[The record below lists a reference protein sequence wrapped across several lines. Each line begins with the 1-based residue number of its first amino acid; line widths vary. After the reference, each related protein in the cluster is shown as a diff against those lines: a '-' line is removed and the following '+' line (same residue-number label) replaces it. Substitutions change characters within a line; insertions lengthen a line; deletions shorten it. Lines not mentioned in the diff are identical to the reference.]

1 MAGEKV
7 FRFERC
13 NSHALYNIVRLPC
26 PGKEIVIGT
35 NSIDSSRGWQR
46 RHTVVLLCFF
56 ATFICYIDRVNIS
69 VAIIPMAAQFGWS
82 DTERGIVL
90 SSFFVGYLIT
100 QILGGS
106 LAARLGGKAVLG
118 FGVLWW
124 SLFTLLTPL
133 SALTSFPVLIAA
145 RILMGLGEGV
155 AFPATYNLLGR
166 WVPPEERSRA
176 ASFNLSAIPMG
187 TLAAVS
193 TTPVIALTWGWPAVF
208 YIFGAVGFIWFA
220 FWWRLASD
228 RPAIHPPSRL
238 TAQQA
243 VTAAAA
249 DAEERKVPWR
259 RIMRQRPVWAI
270 IVAHFCNNW
279 GLYVLLAW
287 LPSYFSSQLGINL
300 RAVWIY
306 VSLPW
311 IANFLVANLAGWMGD
326 RMVIAGMSVT
336 FVRKALQVV
345 GSAGPAIA
353 LIALAGTSN
362 PDTAV
367 TLLTI
372 ALGLGAFSYAG
383 FASNHLD
390 ISPHHAGAIFGISN
404 TAGTIPG
411 IIGVA
416 LTGVLVDHTGSYAS
430 AFYVTAGIYF
440 FGLFFYLAFGT
451 GKKII

>member
-1 MAGEKV
+1 
-7 FRFERC
+7 
-13 NSHALYNIVRLPC
+13 
-26 PGKEIVIGT
+26 
-35 NSIDSSRGWQR
+35 
-46 RHTVVLLCFF
+46 VLLCFF
-56 ATFICYIDRVNIS
+56 STFICYIDRVNIS
-69 VAIIPMAAQFGWS
+69 VAIIPMAEQFGWT
-82 DTERGIVL
+82 DTQRGLVL

-100 QILGGS
+100 QVAGGS

-133 SALTSFPVLIAA
+133 SAMTSFPVLIGA

-166 WVPPEERSRA
+166 WVPLKERSRA
-176 ASFNLSAIPMG
+176 ASFNLSAIALG
-187 TLAAVS
+187 TLFAVS
-193 TTPVIALTWGWPAVF
+193 TTPFIVLAFGWPAVF
-208 YIFGAVGFIWFA
+208 YAFGGVGFVWFL
-220 FWWRLASD
+220 FWWLLAGD
-228 RPAIHPPSRL
+228 QPGKPLDPAILEHGIGNRI
-238 TAQQA
+238 
-243 VTAAAA
+243 
-249 DAEERKVPWR
+249 PWR
-259 RIMRQRPVWAI
+259 RILEKKSVWAI

-306 VSLPW
+306 ISLPW
-311 IANFLVANLAGWMGD
+311 IANFLTGNVAGWLAD
-326 RMVIAGMSVT
+326 RMIASGRSVT
-336 FVRKALQVV
+336 FVRKSMQVV

-353 LIALAGTSN
+353 LIALGAT
-362 PDTAV
+362 DDAVTAV
-367 TLLTI
+367 ILLTLAI
-372 ALGLGAFSYAG
+372 GLAAFSFAG

-390 ISPHHAGAIFGISN
+390 ISPAHAGAIFGISN

-416 LTGVLVDHTGSYAS
+416 LTGVLVDQTGSYAS
-430 AFYVTAGIYF
+430 AFYVTAGIYIV
-440 FGLFFYLAFGT
+440 GLVFYLAFAT

>member
-1 MAGEKV
+1 M
-7 FRFERC
+7 
-13 NSHALYNIVRLPC
+13 
-26 PGKEIVIGT
+26 
-35 NSIDSSRGWQR
+35 
-46 RHTVVLLCFF
+46 VLLCFF
-56 ATFICYIDRVNIS
+56 STFICYIDRVNIS
-69 VAIIPMAAQFGWS
+69 VAIIPMAEQFGWT
-82 DTERGIVL
+82 DTQRGLVL
-90 SSFFVGYLIT
+90 SSFFVGYLVT
-100 QILGGS
+100 QVAGGS

-133 SALTSFPVLIAA
+133 SAMTSFPVLIGA

-166 WVPPEERSRA
+166 WVPLKERSRA
-176 ASFNLSAIPMG
+176 ASFNLSAIALG
-187 TLAAVS
+187 TLFAVS
-193 TTPVIALTWGWPAVF
+193 TTPFIVLAFGWPAVF
-208 YIFGAVGFIWFA
+208 YAFGAAGFVWFL
-220 FWWRLASD
+220 FWWLLADDQPSKPLD
-228 RPAIHPPSRL
+228 PAIPEQGTTNRI
-238 TAQQA
+238 
-243 VTAAAA
+243 
-249 DAEERKVPWR
+249 PWR
-259 RIMRQRPVWAI
+259 RIMRKRAVWAV

-306 VSLPW
+306 ISLPW
-311 IANFLVANLAGWMGD
+311 IANFLVGNVAGWLAD
-326 RMVIAGMSVT
+326 RMIASGRSVT
-336 FVRKALQVV
+336 FVRKSMQVV

-353 LIALAGTSN
+353 LIVLGATDDAI
-362 PDTAV
+362 TAV
-367 TLLTI
+367 ILLTVAI
-372 ALGLGAFSYAG
+372 GLAAFSFAG

-390 ISPHHAGAIFGISN
+390 ISPAHAGAIFGISN

-416 LTGVLVDHTGSYAS
+416 LTGMLVDQTGSYAS

-440 FGLFFYLAFGT
+440 VGLVFFLAFGT

>member
-1 MAGEKV
+1 
-7 FRFERC
+7 
-13 NSHALYNIVRLPC
+13 
-26 PGKEIVIGT
+26 
-35 NSIDSSRGWQR
+35 
-46 RHTVVLLCFF
+46 VLLCFF
-56 ATFICYIDRVNIS
+56 STFICYIDRINIS
-69 VAIIPMAAQFGWS
+69 VAIIPMAEQFGWS
-82 DTERGIVL
+82 DTQRGVVL

-100 QILGGS
+100 QVAGGS

-133 SALTSFPVLIAA
+133 SAMTSFPVLIAA

-166 WVPPEERSRA
+166 WVPPKERSRA
-176 ASFNLSAIPMG
+176 AAFNLSAIALG
-187 TLAAVS
+187 TLFAVS
-193 TTPVIALTWGWPAVF
+193 TTPFIVLALGWQAVF
-208 YIFGAVGFIWFA
+208 YLFGSAGFVWFL
-220 FWWRLASD
+220 FWWPLAGD
-228 RPAIHPPSRL
+228 RPDRPLDPAIP
-238 TAQQA
+238 
-243 VTAAAA
+243 
-249 DAEERKVPWR
+249 ERAGGNRIPWR
-259 RIMRQRPVWAI
+259 RILGKRAVWAI

-287 LPSYFSSQLGINL
+287 LPSYFSSQMGINL

-306 VSLPW
+306 ISLPW
-311 IANFLVANLAGWMGD
+311 IANFLLGNISGWLAD
-326 RMVIAGMSVT
+326 RMIASGRPVSY
-336 FVRKALQVV
+336 VRKSMQVV

-353 LIALAGTSN
+353 LIALGATDN
-362 PDTAV
+362 PVTAV

-372 ALGLGAFSYAG
+372 AIGLGAFSFAG

-390 ISPHHAGAIFGISN
+390 VSPQHAGAIFGISN

-416 LTGVLVDHTGSYAS
+416 LTGMLVDATGSYAS
-430 AFYVTAGIYF
+430 AFYVTAGVYII
-440 FGLFFYLAFGT
+440 GLVFYLAFGK